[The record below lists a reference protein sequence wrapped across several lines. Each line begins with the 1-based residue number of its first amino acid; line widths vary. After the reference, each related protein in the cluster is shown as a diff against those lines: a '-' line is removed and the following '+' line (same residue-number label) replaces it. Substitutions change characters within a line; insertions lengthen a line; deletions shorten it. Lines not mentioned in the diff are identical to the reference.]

1 MAKGIF
7 SNMVKIDASCSLESF
22 RRFIVASTCSSF
34 IPNSYHEDFEVF
46 PERNE
51 ESGSIYVEAADK
63 VTIKKIREI
72 TFVNARDVLGI
83 IYNSKSGNTSLKW
96 RQIRKQNGKV
106 TGEASSNSL
115 VNLTEG
121 GVITMDWVENYLR
134 KKNEEDKNKIDE
146 ITS

>member
-1 MAKGIF
+1 M
-7 SNMVKIDASCSLESF
+7 
-22 RRFIVASTCSSF
+22 
-34 IPNSYHEDFEVF
+34 
-46 PERNE
+46 
-51 ESGSIYVEAADK
+51 
-63 VTIKKIREI
+63 
-72 TFVNARDVLGI
+72 
-83 IYNSKSGNTSLKW
+83 
-96 RQIRKQNGKV
+96 QNGKV